1 MKRFAL
7 ASVLSVLLT
16 GCFTTVTP
24 TVFNWTLSPETEISG
39 AAKPPKLG
47 EVRLAVVSVRAPF
60 DGKSIAVLRPDGSM
74 AFDAY
79 NQFASVPSALVKGSA
94 LDVLRGTGL
103 FRGVQPSITTADVD
117 TSLELM
123 VDEFALDCRKSG
135 ERKAFVRLTLAMVR
149 HRQVVAVGRATAAA
163 GTDDGNY
170 SKAFGTAFA
179 RALSD
184 AAAQLV
190 KE

>member
-1 MKRFAL
+1 MRRL
-7 ASVLSVLLT
+7 VLTPVLSVLLA
-16 GCFTTVTP
+16 GCFTTATP
-24 TVFNWTLSPETEISG
+24 PVANWALTPD
-39 AAKPPKLG
+39 AAVAPVAESPKLG
-47 EVRLAVVSVRAPF
+47 EVRFAVVSVRAPY
-60 DGKSIAVLRPDGSM
+60 DGKPMAVMRPDGSL

-79 NQFASVPSALVKGSA
+79 NQFASVPSALVKGAA
-94 LDVLRGTGL
+94 LDVLRGTGI

-123 VDEFALDCRKSG
+123 IDEFALDCRTAG
-135 ERKAFVRLTLAMVR
+135 ERKASVRLTLAMVR
-149 HRQVVAVGRATAAA
+149 RRQVVAVGRATAAA

-184 AAAQLV
+184 AASQLV
-190 KE
+190 RE

>member
-1 MKRFAL
+1 MQRLVLAL
-7 ASVLSVLLT
+7 VLPALLT
-16 GCFTTVTP
+16 GCFTTATP
-24 TVFNWTLSPETEISG
+24 TVSNWTLAPDAAVAPVSET
-39 AAKPPKLG
+39 PKLG
-47 EVRLAVVSVRAPF
+47 EVRFAVVSVRAPY
-60 DGKSIAVLRPDGSM
+60 DGKPIAVLRPDGSM

-79 NQFASVPSALVKGSA
+79 NQFASVPSALVKGAA

-103 FRGVQPSITTADVD
+103 FRGVQPSITTADVG

-123 VDEFALDCRKSG
+123 IDEFALDCRTPG
-135 ERKAFVRLTLAMVR
+135 ERKASVRLTLAMIR
-149 HRQVVAVGRATAAA
+149 RRQVVAVGRATAAA

-170 SKAFGTAFA
+170 SKAFGTAVA
-179 RALSD
+179 RALSE

>member
-1 MKRFAL
+1 MKKTFLALTFAS
-7 ASVLSVLLT
+7 ALT
-16 GCFTTVTP
+16 GCFTTATP
-24 TVFNWTLSPETEISG
+24 TVSNWTVAPSTTVAPVS
-39 AAKPPKLG
+39 AAPKLG
-47 EVRLAVVSVRAPF
+47 EVRFAVVSVRSPY
-60 DGKSIAVLRPDGSM
+60 DGKSIAVLRPDGSI

-79 NQFASVPSALVKGSA
+79 NQFASVPAALVKGAA
-94 LDVLRGTGL
+94 LDILRGTGL

-123 VDEFALDCRKSG
+123 VDELALDCRTAG

-149 HRQVVAVGRATAAA
+149 RRQVVAVGRATAVA
-163 GTDDGNY
+163 GTDGGDY
-170 SKAFGTAFA
+170 SKAFGTAFT